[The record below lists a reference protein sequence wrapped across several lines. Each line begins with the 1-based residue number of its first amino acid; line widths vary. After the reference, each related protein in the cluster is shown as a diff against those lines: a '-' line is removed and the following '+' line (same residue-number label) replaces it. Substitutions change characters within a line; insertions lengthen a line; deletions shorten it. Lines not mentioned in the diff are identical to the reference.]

1 MSWQQLCCGKQNG
14 YADHIGKVCF
24 QQYGPRQGTRKAT
37 QSSNKTDREVN
48 FIRWQRENVEYF
60 FMSWQ
65 QLCCGKQNGY
75 ADHIGKVCFQQ
86 YGPRQGT
93 RKAMAKLIEK
103 STSSDDRWQR
113 ENVEYFF
120 MSWQQLGKQ
129 NGYADHAM
137 CVFSNRVLRKEQE
150 KLHNH
155 QTKLIEN
162 STSSDDREKTWNIS
176 SCLDSS
182 FVVAN
187 RMDMLTT

>member
-1 MSWQQLCCGKQNG
+1 MTERKRGIFLHVLTAALLWQTEWICWPHRQSVFSAIWS
-14 YADHIGKVCF
+14 Y
-24 QQYGPRQGTRKAT
+24 RQGTRKAT
-37 QSSNKTDREVN
+37 QSSNKTDREFN

-93 RKAMAKLIEK
+93 RKATQSSKQTSIEK
-103 STSSDDRWQR
+103 
-113 ENVEYFF
+113 
-120 MSWQQLGKQ
+120 
-129 NGYADHAM
+129 
-137 CVFSNRVLRKEQE
+137 
-150 KLHNH
+150 
-155 QTKLIEN
+155 

>member
-1 MSWQQLCCGKQNG
+1 MTQTKRGIFLHVLTAALLWQTEWICWPHRQSVFWAIWS
-14 YADHIGKVCF
+14 Y
-24 QQYGPRQGTRKAT
+24 RQGTRKAS
-37 QSSNKTDREVN
+37 QSSHKTDRKLN
-48 FIRWQRENVEYF
+48 FVRWQRENVEYF

-86 YGPRQGT
+86 YGPIG
-93 RKAMAKLIEK
+93 
-103 STSSDDRWQR
+103 
-113 ENVEYFF
+113 
-120 MSWQQLGKQ
+120 
-129 NGYADHAM
+129 
-137 CVFSNRVLRKEQE
+137 KEQE
-150 KLHNH
+150 KLRNH
-155 QTKLIEN
+155 RIKPIEK